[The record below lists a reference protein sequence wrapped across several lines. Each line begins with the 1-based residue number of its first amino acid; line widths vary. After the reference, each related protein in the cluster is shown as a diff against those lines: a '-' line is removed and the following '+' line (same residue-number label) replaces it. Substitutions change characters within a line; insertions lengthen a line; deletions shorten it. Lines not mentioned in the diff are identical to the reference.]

1 LAGWQKAEQSLTEQL
16 NTNIESDSHSNMN
29 NQLEEFLGHPKGLVV
44 LFFTEM
50 WERFSYYGMR
60 SLLVLF
66 LIKHMLYGDK
76 EAALIYGS
84 YGSLVYAMPVL
95 GGLIADRYL
104 GYRKAVTFGA
114 ILLVCGHFG
123 MAFEGPAAVMTEV
136 AGETVIVRSTLH
148 EQVFFLSLA
157 FIITGVGF
165 LKANI
170 STMVGCLYPPEDPR
184 RDGGFTIFYMGIN
197 VGAFVS
203 TLACAY
209 LGETYGWK
217 YGFGL
222 AGIGMLS
229 GLLVFQL
236 NQKLLLG
243 YGEAPDPKF
252 LAAKFFGLISREKMI
267 YLATTLA
274 ILLVWQLIQRT
285 SELGVLLLLVGAIV
299 VVWIIWFSL
308 SQCEPLERNRMLVM
322 LTLIIVS
329 VLFWALFEQAGSSLT
344 LFTDRNVN
352 KGDIFTAGM
361 FQSFNAFFII
371 MFAPIFAWLWVYLSN
386 KGLEP
391 STPAKFGLAI
401 IQVGLGFAVLVLGT
415 QFADERGQVAAY
427 WLVLM
432 YLLHTTG
439 ELCLSPV
446 GLSMV
451 TKLSVTRVAAMMMG
465 VWFLSSAFASYAG
478 GMIAGA
484 MAIDSSGDGS
494 VDPLASLAVYAEV
507 FEKLAIVA
515 VIIGAVLLMF
525 APWLNR
531 KMHSACDEVS
541 MSKNS

>member
-1 LAGWQKAEQSLTEQL
+1 MVETTKNIDSELIPNHGTTEPA
-16 NTNIESDSHSNMN
+16 
-29 NQLEEFLGHPKGLVV
+29 EEFLGHPKGLVV

-66 LIKHMLYGDK
+66 LIKHMLFGDK
-76 EAALIYGS
+76 EASLIYGS

-123 MAFEGPAAVMTEV
+123 MAFEGPAAVAKV
-136 AGETVIVRSTLH
+136 IDGETVVVRSALH

-170 STMVGCLYPPEDPR
+170 STMVGCLYPPGDAR

-197 VGAFVS
+197 VGAFVA

-236 NQKLLLG
+236 NQRLLLG
-243 YGEAPDPKF
+243 YGEPPDPAF
-252 LAAKFFGLISREKMI
+252 LNTRRLGFLNTEKLI
-267 YLATTLA
+267 YLMSTIA
-274 ILLVWQLIQRT
+274 IVLVWQLIQRT
-285 SELGVLLLLVGAIV
+285 SELGVLLLLVGAV
-299 VVWIIWFSL
+299 VVAWIIWFSL
-308 SQCEPLERNRMLVM
+308 SQCEPLERDRMLVM
-322 LTLIIVS
+322 LALIIVS

-344 LFTDRNVN
+344 LFTDRNIN
-352 KGDIFTAGM
+352 KGDILTAGM

-371 MFAPIFAWLWVYLSN
+371 LFAPVFAWLWVYLSD

-401 IQVGLGFAVLVLGT
+401 VQVGLGFGVLVLGSG
-415 QFADERGQVAAY
+415 FADESGQVAAI

-451 TKLSVTRVAAMMMG
+451 TKLSVMRVAAMMMG

-484 MAIDSSGDGS
+484 MAIESNGEGL
-494 VDPLASLAVYAEV
+494 VDPIASLATYTEV
-507 FEKLAIVA
+507 FGKLAIVA
-515 VIIGAVLLMF
+515 IVIGLVLLMF
-525 APWLNR
+525 APWLSR
-531 KMHSACDEVS
+531 KMQLSSD
-541 MSKNS
+541 